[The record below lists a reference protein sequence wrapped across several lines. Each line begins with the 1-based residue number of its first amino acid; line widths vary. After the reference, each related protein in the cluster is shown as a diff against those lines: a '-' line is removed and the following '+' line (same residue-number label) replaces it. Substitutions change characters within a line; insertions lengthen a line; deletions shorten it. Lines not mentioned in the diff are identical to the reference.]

1 MMSHFFHTLG
11 LLLMVLPLAAQM
23 PDWYNAASRK
33 IHYPPEAYYTG
44 YVEGELQKGETL
56 EDAIIRLKDAA
67 RVELVSTIR
76 TTFEHT
82 TNSRT
87 QSELVQST
95 TDFEEQIHEIFSV
108 ETRISSSIKDIPG
121 LQIEAYRNPSGGNI
135 AAFAYVK
142 RQTLVNQLTRRIAM
156 LSGKAENDWQQAVA
170 CYEQGQKTQAR
181 SYAENG
187 MAQLTQMEDFQA
199 LLAAVDEF
207 ADEETLQTA
216 QTLTLKRQ
224 LSEMLSQLR
233 NAVAVYIQ
241 CDAKLINSNYPALRG
256 AVEGALSETGVFF
269 VNDPAAADWAVY
281 ITAVAQEYAK
291 TDFGS
296 VCNYAVFVEVYLDI
310 ERLSDKKRIYS
321 NSITSKTKSHTKGFD
336 HAAREAYQ
344 EITPQILS
352 IIQTQIA
359 Q

>member
-1 MMSHFFHTLG
+1 MRKILNIIF
-11 LLLMVLPLAAQM
+11 LLMAVLPLAAQM

-33 IHYPPEAYYTG
+33 MHYPPEAYYTG

-56 EDAIIRLKDAA
+56 EDAISRLKDAA
-67 RVELVSTIR
+67 RAELASTIR
-76 TTFEHT
+76 TTVEHT
-82 TNSRT
+82 TDSRT
-87 QSELVQST
+87 KSDLVQST
-95 TDFEEQIHEIFSV
+95 TDFEEQIHESFSV

-142 RQTLVNQLTRRIAM
+142 RQILVNQLTRRIAM
-156 LSGKAENDWQQAVA
+156 MSGKAENDAQQAVT
-170 CYEQGQKTQAR
+170 CYEQGQKMQAR
-181 SYAENG
+181 SHAENG
-187 MAQLTQMEDFQA
+187 MAQLTQLEDLQS

-207 ADEETLQTA
+207 ADEETLQIAHT
-216 QTLTLKRQ
+216 QTLKRQ
-224 LSEMLSQLR
+224 LSDMLSQLQ
-233 NAVAVYIQ
+233 NAVAVYIH

-256 AVEGALSETGVFF
+256 EVEGALSETGVSF
-269 VNDPAAADWAVY
+269 VDETAVADWAVY

-296 VCNYAVFVEVYLDI
+296 VSNYAAFVEVHVDI
-310 ERLSDKKRIYS
+310 DQFPGKKRIYS
-321 NSITSKTKSHTKGFD
+321 NTITSQNKSHTRGFD
-336 HAAREAYQ
+336 PAAREAYK

-352 IIQTQIA
+352 IIKTQIT

>member
-1 MMSHFFHTLG
+1 MRRVYISIC
-11 LLLMVLPLAAQM
+11 LLMVVLRLAAQM
-23 PDWYNAASRK
+23 PPDWYNAVSRK
-33 IHYPPEAYYTG
+33 MHYPSEAYYTG
-44 YVEGELQKGETL
+44 YVEGEQKKGEAL
-56 EDAIIRLKDAA
+56 EDAFTRLKDAA

-76 TTFEHT
+76 TTVEQT
-82 TNSRT
+82 TDNRT
-87 QSELVQST
+87 QSDLVQST

-142 RQTLVNQLTRRIAM
+142 RQTLINQLTRRIAI
-156 LSGKAENDWQQAVA
+156 LSGKAENNAQQAVA

-187 MAQLTQMEDFQA
+187 MAQLSQVEDLQS

-207 ADEETLQTA
+207 ADEETLQIA
-216 QTLTLKRQ
+216 QTQTLKRQ

-269 VNDPAAADWAVY
+269 VNDPAEADWAVY
-281 ITAVAQEYAK
+281 ITSVAQEYAK

-310 ERLSDKKRIYS
+310 ERLSDNKRIYS
-321 NSITSKTKSHTKGFD
+321 NSITSKTKSHTRGFD
-336 HAAREAYQ
+336 QAAREAYI

>member
-1 MMSHFFHTLG
+1 MA
-11 LLLMVLPLAAQM
+11 VLPLAAQM
-23 PDWYNAASRK
+23 PPDWYNAASRK
-33 IHYPPEAYYTG
+33 MHYPPEAYYTG
-44 YVEGELQKGETL
+44 YVEGEQQKGEAL
-56 EDAIIRLKDAA
+56 EDAFTRLKDAA
-67 RVELVSTIR
+67 RAELVSTIR
-76 TTFEHT
+76 TTVEQT
-82 TNSRT
+82 TDSRT
-87 QSELVQST
+87 QSDLVQST
-95 TDFEEQIHEIFSV
+95 TDFEEQIHESFSV
-108 ETRISSSIKDIPG
+108 ETRISSSIKDIQG

-135 AAFAYVK
+135 SAFAYVK

-181 SYAENG
+181 SHAENG
-187 MAQLTQMEDFQA
+187 MAQLTQLEDLQS

-216 QTLTLKRQ
+216 QTQTLKRQ
-224 LSEMLSQLR
+224 LSDMLSQLR

-256 AVEGALSETGVFF
+256 AVEGALSETGVSF
-269 VNDPAAADWAVY
+269 VNDPAEADWAVY